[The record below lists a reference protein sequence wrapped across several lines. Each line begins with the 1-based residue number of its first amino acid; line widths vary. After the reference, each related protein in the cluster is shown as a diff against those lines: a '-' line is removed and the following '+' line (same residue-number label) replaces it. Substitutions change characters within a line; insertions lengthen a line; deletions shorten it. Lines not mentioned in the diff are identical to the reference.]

1 MDGSVELGLSN
12 PIDWRAVYTQL
23 HKIQHDIQEGVCEE
37 VRNLYQRREETGVKK
52 VTMRPELPS
61 APRKGKKLLRKQA
74 QEVSRN
80 RETVTNKK
88 LIQDTE
94 LQTGSNTPLL
104 PLIECETLVTSH
116 HRLSSK
122 SSPTPLLPPV
132 SSMTERLHALHARVY
147 RGDLYWRVFDFIQ
160 LRYSNDSDPR
170 SYTCLALAGCIPN
183 THVSNQDTT
192 LPSPLFPLS
201 SVRLFTQA
209 PQQPLY
215 CVACDSRRILVSSTD
230 LNVRLFD
237 SRSGKEIGCLEGHK
251 GIVNCVAV
259 TQGIVVTGSW
269 DSTVT
274 VWDAVSFQMKYVIY
288 AHSDTVTQVAV
299 NHSIIISCCKDG
311 EVCVWRRG
319 SWNLL
324 ACLVFHKKSVTGLVL
339 TDKHIYTS
347 SLDGTVGIWNSNSYK
362 SVAVL
367 DIGSPI
373 SCMTVKQGL
382 CVVGCVTGC
391 VRLWNLSSR
400 REEMSL
406 SNSSPELYEQI
417 MSSVLGRDTETTSQE
432 DVSIKQLCVCVTVDC
447 TKPAPIRSVV
457 VSNSF
462 LFATNGAAVY
472 QWSLATCSLARVMLA
487 HAASVTCLA
496 ADRHKVVSVGEDG
509 RVVLW

>member
-1 MDGSVELGLSN
+1 MTTRTSLVCHLCISHTMTSSVLFDVLLLLTTLHSLVHRTSNSGSTTGSKECCDGLVRASESN

-192 LPSPLFPLS
+192 LPSPLFP
-201 SVRLFTQA
+201 V
-209 PQQPLY
+209 
-215 CVACDSRRILVSSTD
+215 
-230 LNVRLFD
+230 
-237 SRSGKEIGCLEGHK
+237 
-251 GIVNCVAV
+251 
-259 TQGIVVTGSW
+259 
-269 DSTVT
+269 
-274 VWDAVSFQMKYVIY
+274 
-288 AHSDTVTQVAV
+288 
-299 NHSIIISCCKDG
+299 
-311 EVCVWRRG
+311 
-319 SWNLL
+319 
-324 ACLVFHKKSVTGLVL
+324 
-339 TDKHIYTS
+339 
-347 SLDGTVGIWNSNSYK
+347 
-362 SVAVL
+362 
-367 DIGSPI
+367 
-373 SCMTVKQGL
+373 
-382 CVVGCVTGC
+382 
-391 VRLWNLSSR
+391 
-400 REEMSL
+400 
-406 SNSSPELYEQI
+406 
-417 MSSVLGRDTETTSQE
+417 
-432 DVSIKQLCVCVTVDC
+432 
-447 TKPAPIRSVV
+447 
-457 VSNSF
+457 
-462 LFATNGAAVY
+462 
-472 QWSLATCSLARVMLA
+472 
-487 HAASVTCLA
+487 
-496 ADRHKVVSVGEDG
+496 
-509 RVVLW
+509 